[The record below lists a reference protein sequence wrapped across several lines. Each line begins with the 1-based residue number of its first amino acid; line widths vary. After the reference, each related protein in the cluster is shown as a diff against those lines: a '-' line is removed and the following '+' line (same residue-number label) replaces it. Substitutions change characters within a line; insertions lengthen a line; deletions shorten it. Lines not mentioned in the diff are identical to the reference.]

1 MPASSTEWFPVAR
14 STEVGTTPPPGPAG
28 PVLGNLD
35 PALAHAWHPVTLSR
49 ALLPGGWVQVRLL
62 GRTWSLRRTDD
73 GPVADPPAFG
83 VRERYGVVELAP
95 AEPVDSPLDV
105 PELADR
111 RFVSGWLP
119 PLRSPGAAS
128 SLLDALLDTA
138 PGGGRAAGDL
148 AATALAEER
157 GGFTG
162 VRETAG
168 LRVTVAVR
176 VPFRLRVRTADPV
189 TGAVCT
195 AVVLLQP
202 EDADSTRV
210 FTRVLLSAGPGRSLP
225 APPEVGRQVAEAHQ
239 WLSDGIRLMV
249 DVAAPGL
256 PLDLRDELH
265 LPADRLG
272 VALRRALCD
281 VTFARQPHTA
291 A

>member
-1 MPASSTEWFPVAR
+1 MPASSSGWFPVAR
-14 STEVGTTPPPGPAG
+14 STEVGTTTPLPGPAG

-35 PALAHAWHPVTLSR
+35 PALNHAWHPVALSR
-49 ALLPGGWVQVRLL
+49 ALLPGGWLRARLL
-62 GRTWSLRRTDD
+62 GHTWSLRRTDD
-73 GPVADPPAFG
+73 GLVADPPAYG
-83 VRERYGVVELAP
+83 VRERHGVVELAP
-95 AEPVDSPLDV
+95 ADPVDSPLDV

-119 PLRSPGAAS
+119 PLRSPGAAA
-128 SLLDALLDTA
+128 SLLDALLDVL
-138 PGGGRAAGDL
+138 PGATQPRA
-148 AATALAEER
+148 TTLAEEP

-168 LRVTVAVR
+168 LRVTVGMR

-189 TGAVCT
+189 TGAVRT

-210 FTRVLLSAGPGRSLP
+210 FTRVLLSAGPGRPLP
-225 APPEVGRQVAEAHQ
+225 APPEMVQQMAEAHQ
-239 WLSDGIRLMV
+239 WLSGGIRLMA
-249 DVAAPGL
+249 DAAAPGL
-256 PLDLRDELH
+256 PLVPCDELH
-265 LPADRLG
+265 LPADRFG

-281 VTFARQPHTA
+281 FTLAGRPRTA